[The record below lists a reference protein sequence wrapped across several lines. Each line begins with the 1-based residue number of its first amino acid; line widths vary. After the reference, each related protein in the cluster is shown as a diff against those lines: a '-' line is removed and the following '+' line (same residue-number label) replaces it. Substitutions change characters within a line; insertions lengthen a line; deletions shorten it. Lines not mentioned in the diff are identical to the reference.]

1 MGSLLKNR
9 ICDLLNIEYPILMG
23 GMSWAGTP
31 KLASAVS
38 NAGGL
43 GIIGAGA
50 MKAEHLKTAID
61 QIRLL
66 TDKPFGVNII
76 LVSPSADDLVDLV
89 IQEHVPVVTF
99 GAGNPSKYIEKLK
112 NAGIKVI
119 PIVASDNMA
128 RMMERMGADAV
139 IAEGMESGG
148 HIGEV
153 TTLVLVN
160 AVCRAVKIPIVAAG
174 GIADGRAMAAMFA
187 LGAEGIQM
195 GTRFIATKEADT
207 HENFKNLI
215 VKSNIRDTVIT
226 GARLGHPAR
235 VIETRFAKKVKELE
249 VTSLQEAEEI
259 LVGSLRKAVVE
270 GNLEEGSFMAGQCV
284 GLINS
289 IKSVEEVMKDIIKE
303 FNIAV
308 AHLVEEANKLKCLE
322 VRI

>member
-1 MGSLLKNR
+1 MSGSSKNR
-9 ICDLLNIEYPILMG
+9 ICDLLNIQYPILMG

-31 KLASAVS
+31 KLAAAVS

-50 MKAEHLKTAID
+50 MRAEHLKAAID
-61 QIRLL
+61 QIRTL

-76 LVSPSADDLVDLV
+76 LVSPSADELVDLV

-99 GAGNPSKYIEKLK
+99 GAGNPSKYIERLK
-112 NAGIKVI
+112 EANIKVI
-119 PIVASDNMA
+119 PVVASDNMA
-128 RMMERMGADAV
+128 RMMERIGADAV

-160 AVCRAVKIPIVAAG
+160 AVCRAVSIPVVAAG
-174 GIADGRAMAAMFA
+174 GIADGKAMAAMFA

-207 HENFKNLI
+207 HQNFKNLI
-215 VKSNIRDTVIT
+215 VKSNIRDTVVT
-226 GARLGHPAR
+226 GATLGHPAR

-249 VTSLQEAEEI
+249 VKSLQEAEEI
-259 LVGSLRKAVVE
+259 LVGSLRKAVVD
-270 GNLEEGSFMAGQCV
+270 GNIEEGSFMAGQCV
-284 GLINS
+284 GLIND
-289 IKSVEEVMKDIIKE
+289 IKSVEEVIRDIISE
-303 FNIAV
+303 FHSAV
-308 AHLVEEANKLKCLE
+308 ANIIQEANKL
-322 VRI
+322 